1 MHFRFFLRYPLEG
14 LLYADENPSTNLP
27 PVEKLTGDQPPFC
40 VEKTNK
46 QKEQPTV
53 TELSVQTLCFHFVLK
68 LGNERP
74 AWPSPHGYGVFI
86 ESLGLEK
93 TS

>member
-1 MHFRFFLRYPLEG
+1 MLMKIHLQIYHQLRNSQVT
-14 LLYADENPSTNLP
+14 NPPSVL
-27 PVEKLTGDQPPFC
+27 K
-40 VEKTNK
+40 KTNK